1 MSELILKLEEEYR
14 KTLEIMSRCAPE
26 SEESRAAMAKLSE
39 INRQLIA
46 LAEADEVSFIRG
58 EELKMKKAESKTNKV
73 MSWVKIGG
81 ELVLGV
87 AGLCLTSHWCAKG
100 LTFEQTGCFTSRT
113 GQWFSGIS
121 RMFTR

>member
-1 MSELILKLEEEYR
+1 MTELIMELEKEYR
-14 KTLEIMSRCAPE
+14 KTLEIVSRCSPE

-39 INRQLIA
+39 INRQLTA

-58 EELKMKKAESKTNKV
+58 EELKMKKAESKTGKV
-73 MSWVKIGG
+73 MGWVKIGVEG
-81 ELVLGV
+81 VLGV

-113 GQWFSGIS
+113 GQWFSGIF
-121 RMFTR
+121 RMFKR